1 MYGKVPESRLIETI
15 PLMSTSAI
23 WGQSRLCSHP
33 ESPQDAP
40 LDVAAAV
47 SVHPE
52 FPRGSPWPAAVV
64 ADGLMASASFVN
76 GAGCIFHLQFKTL
89 CLSRINECQ
98 HQYRTSFLPFHGLCN
113 ELMRTSANIM
123 HFIALCGSDKI
134 LLAVSRV
141 SIEKTGFGKGS
152 AWGNK
157 ARVILEGGI
166 NKARMKFP

>member
-23 WGQSRLCSHP
+23 WSQRHLCSHP
-33 ESPQDAP
+33 ASPQDAP
-40 LDVAAAV
+40 LDVAVAV
-47 SVHPE
+47 GVHPE
-52 FPRGSPWPAAVV
+52 FPRGSPWRAAVV

-89 CLSRINECQ
+89 CLSRINKCQ

-134 LLAVSRV
+134 LLAMSRV
-141 SIEKTGFGKGS
+141 SIEKTGFGKVS

>member
-1 MYGKVPESRLIETI
+1 
-15 PLMSTSAI
+15 MSTSAI
-23 WGQSRLCSHP
+23 WGQCRVCSHP
-33 ESPQDAP
+33 ESPQGAP
-40 LDVAAAV
+40 LDVAAAIG
-47 SVHPE
+47 VHPE
-52 FPRGSPWPAAVV
+52 FPRGPSWRAAVV
-64 ADGLMASASFVN
+64 ADGLMASASFVD
-76 GAGCIFHLQFKTL
+76 GAVCIFHLQFKTL

-98 HQYRTSFLPFHGLCN
+98 HQYRTSFLPSHGLCN

-152 AWGNK
+152 AWGKN